1 MLGTLYRLRYT
12 DGTVGTWSTDKQRT
26 IEMAQF
32 FHAFVETWIRQKERY
47 KAMSEELWIRGSYTI
62 TIFLFVFAVLLI
74 IFPKEEDNTNEY
86 YRSAEVIKVQNEV
99 VYLEDTQ
106 GYVWC
111 VEDDT
116 LQMFGRYVLVMD
128 NCGTDDITDD
138 EILRIE

>member
-1 MLGTLYRLRYT
+1 MNSKVKTFLSVVAVIWVIGIVL
-12 DGTVGTWSTDKQRT
+12 
-26 IEMAQF
+26 
-32 FHAFVETWIRQKERY
+32 
-47 KAMSEELWIRGSYTI
+47 I
-62 TIFLFVFAVLLI
+62 TH
-74 IFPKEEDNTNEY
+74 EDNNNEY
-86 YRSAEVIKVQNEV
+86 YRSAEVFRIENEV

>member
-1 MLGTLYRLRYT
+1 MI
-12 DGTVGTWSTDKQRT
+12 VDK
-26 IEMAQF
+26 F
-32 FHAFVETWIRQKERY
+32 FNVVSI
-47 KAMSEELWIRGSYTI
+47 LWIILACGLL
-62 TIFLFVFAVLLI
+62 LFGN
-74 IFPKEEDNTNEY
+74 KREDNNEY
-86 YRSAEVIKVQNEV
+86 YRSAEVFRIENEV

-128 NCGTDDITDD
+128 SCGTDDITDD